1 MPDIAM
7 CQDKDCPKRLSC
19 YRYTATP
26 SQYQPYFAEK
36 IVDENGKCEYYI
48 EAGEAVDENGKCEY
62 YIEAAKTV
70 DKKGNCEYY
79 IETEKEK

>member
-1 MPDIAM
+1 MTGAIPEHDGVFRKDYMPDIAM

-36 IVDENGKCEYYI
+36 M
-48 EAGEAVDENGKCEY
+48 
-62 YIEAAKTV
+62 V